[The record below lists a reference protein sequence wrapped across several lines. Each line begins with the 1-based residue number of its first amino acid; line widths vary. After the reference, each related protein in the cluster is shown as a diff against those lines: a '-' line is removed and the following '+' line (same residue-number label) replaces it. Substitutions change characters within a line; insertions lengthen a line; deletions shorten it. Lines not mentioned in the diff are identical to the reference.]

1 MNKAV
6 RELAKSASRALGAL
20 YGKFASCGGM
30 TYSVCHPFRRLEA
43 QFDTVF
49 ISLSPSVRF
58 NLLISRM
65 HESFCLQMGVIKQ
78 NIN

>member
-30 TYSVCHPFRRLEA
+30 TYSV
-43 QFDTVF
+43 F
-49 ISLSPSVRF
+49 IKLYESSV
-58 NLLISRM
+58 
-65 HESFCLQMGVIKQ
+65 ESILFYGSGI
-78 NIN
+78 